1 MPRFDEP
8 LNTNDLSL
16 NRVLTAGFPVV
27 LLVWSGD
34 RFDPALDETLRQV
47 AKNDAGR
54 VLVARLNA
62 GENPQ
67 TAQQAAAPLPALIAY
82 RDGQPVAG
90 VGGVT
95 SQTFRAYVDY
105 LLGRGPKPADAPS
118 AAGNGAADNRA
129 ANKGGSHS
137 APPPGAAPAEPVVVT
152 DASFARDVLHSDLPV
167 LVDLWAPWCGPCR
180 MIAPAVEHIAH
191 DYAGRLKVVK
201 LNVDDNPR
209 TASQFQVQGIPTL
222 LVFKGGRVIDRIVGA
237 APETLLRGKVDVALR
252 K

>member
-16 NRVLTAGFPVV
+16 DRVLTAGFPVA
-27 LLVWSGD
+27 LLVWGGD
-34 RFDPALDETLRQV
+34 RVDPSLEETLRQV

-67 TAQQAAAPLPALIAY
+67 TAQRAASPLPALIAY

-90 VGGVT
+90 AGGVT

-105 LLGRGPKPADAPS
+105 LLGRGPKPADAAPV
-118 AAGNGAADNRA
+118 ADNGA
-129 ANKGGSHS
+129 SHS
-137 APPPGAAPAEPVVVT
+137 RASSGTAPAEPVVVS

-201 LNVDDNPR
+201 LNVDENPR
-209 TASQFQVQGIPTL
+209 TAGQFQVQGIPTL
-222 LVFKGGRVIDRIVGA
+222 LIFKGGRVIDRIVGA
-237 APETLLRGKVDVALR
+237 APEVLLRGKVDVALR

>member
-8 LNTNDLSL
+8 LTTNDLSL
-16 NRVLTAGFPVV
+16 DRVLKAGFPVA

-34 RFDPALDETLRQV
+34 RLDPSLEETLRQV

-62 GENPQ
+62 DDNPQ
-67 TAQQAAAPLPALIAY
+67 TARQAAAPLPALIAY
-82 RDGQPVAG
+82 RDGQPVASG
-90 VGGVT
+90 AGIN
-95 SQTFRAYVDY
+95 SQRFRAHVDY
-105 LLGRGPKPADAPS
+105 LLGRGPQPADAAPAREQGAPS
-118 AAGNGAADNRA
+118 RA
-129 ANKGGSHS
+129 ANGT
-137 APPPGAAPAEPVVVT
+137 APAEPVTVT
-152 DASFARDVLHSDLPV
+152 DASFTRDVLQSDLPV

-180 MIAPAVEHIAH
+180 MIAPAVERIAH
-191 DYAGRLKVVK
+191 DYAGRLKVAK

-209 TASQFQVQGIPTL
+209 TAGQFQVQGIPTL